1 MSIIKRVAIRQI
13 LKIQYTMYLL
23 VGMNE
28 MLSKSLKGL
37 NVSASAFPWAFRRQ
51 LDLQEI
57 DQNFYNVVLG
67 TNFTV

>member
-1 MSIIKRVAIRQI
+1 
-13 LKIQYTMYLL
+13 MYLL
-23 VGMNE
+23 LGMNE
-28 MLSKSLKGL
+28 MLSKSLKEL
-37 NVSASAFPWAFRRQ
+37 NVSASAFPRAFRRQ

>member
-1 MSIIKRVAIRQI
+1 
-13 LKIQYTMYLL
+13 MYLL

-28 MLSKSLKGL
+28 MLSKSLKEL